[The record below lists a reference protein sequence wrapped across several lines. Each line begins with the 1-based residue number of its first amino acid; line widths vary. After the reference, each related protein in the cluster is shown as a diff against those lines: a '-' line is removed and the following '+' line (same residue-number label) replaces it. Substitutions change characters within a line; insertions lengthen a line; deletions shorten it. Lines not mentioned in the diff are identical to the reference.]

1 MAALS
6 RSRLATTA
14 MWLLGLAAVLL
25 VVSVIPGPEMV
36 RASVYTVAFW
46 VALGGLGVLLADRLH
61 VRRERPTLLPV
72 TSLGWWSLGL
82 MVAGVLVFVVMGL
95 SSRGGRGPGI
105 PLFVFTVTA
114 FTAMAAAGVMALAAW
129 VKRRERSLL
138 VALAIVPAL
147 FAIYFVAG
155 EFAFPH

>member
-1 MAALS
+1 MS

-46 VALGGLGVLLADRLH
+46 VALGGLGVILADRLH
-61 VRRERPTLLPV
+61 VRRERPTVLPV

-82 MVAGVLVFVVMGL
+82 MVAGVLVFVVMGIA
-95 SSRGGRGPGI
+95 SARGSRGPGI
-105 PLFVFTVTA
+105 PLFVFTVTG